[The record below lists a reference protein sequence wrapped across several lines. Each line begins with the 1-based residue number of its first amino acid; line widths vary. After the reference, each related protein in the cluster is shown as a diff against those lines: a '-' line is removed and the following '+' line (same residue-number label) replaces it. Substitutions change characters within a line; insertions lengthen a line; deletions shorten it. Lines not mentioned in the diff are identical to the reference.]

1 MKEKILKLPKESENE
16 FYNRIRE
23 NPVIA
28 AVNDLEKLEKAIK
41 SPCEI
46 IFLLTGNIFNLQELV
61 NKIKASGKSV
71 FVHLDLIEGFSRN
84 VWALKYINEIIVP
97 NGIIT
102 TKSSLIRAAKEMGLF
117 SIQRLFMLDALSLE
131 SGISSIRTIRP
142 DAVEILPGIMPRV
155 TKTISTEVNI
165 PIITGGLISDKED
178 VIESIKAGAIGIST
192 SKEEI
197 WYM

>member
-1 MKEKILKLPKESENE
+1 MIIGVRNIENE
-16 FYNRIRE
+16 FYERIRE

-28 AVNDLEKLEKAIK
+28 AVNNLEKLDKAIK

-46 IFLLTGNIFNLQELV
+46 IFLLTGSIFNLEEIV
-61 NKIKASGKSV
+61 NRIKSHGKSV
-71 FVHLDLIEGFSRN
+71 YIHLDLIEGFSRN
-84 VWALKYINEIIVP
+84 VCALKYINENIKP
-97 NGIIT
+97 DGIIT

-117 SIQRLFMLDALSLE
+117 SIQRLFMLDALSLD
-131 SGISSIRTIRP
+131 SGISSIKTIRP

-155 TKTISTEVNI
+155 TKAISTDVNI
-165 PIITGGLISDKED
+165 PIITGGLISDKDE
-178 VIESIKAGAIGIST
+178 VIASIKAGAIGVST

>member
-1 MKEKILKLPKESENE
+1 MKNE
-16 FYNRIRE
+16 FYNRIQE

-28 AVNDLEKLEKAIK
+28 AVNNLEKLENAIE

-46 IFLLTGNIFNLQELV
+46 IFLLTGSIFNLQEIV
-61 NKIKASGKSV
+61 NRIKINGKSV
-71 FVHLDLIEGFSRN
+71 YIHVDLIEGFSRD
-84 VWALKYINEIIVP
+84 ACSLKYINENIKP
-97 NGIIT
+97 DGIIT
-102 TKSSLIRAAKEMGLF
+102 TKSGLIRAAKEMGLF

-131 SGISSIRTIRP
+131 SGINSIKTIRP
-142 DAVEILPGIMPRV
+142 DAVEILPGIMPKV
-155 TKTISTEVNI
+155 TKTISTEANI

-178 VIESIKAGAIGIST
+178 VIASIKAGAIGIST

>member
-1 MKEKILKLPKESENE
+1 MRIIENE
-16 FYNRIRE
+16 FYDRIRE

-28 AVNDLEKLEKAIK
+28 AVNNLEKLEKAIK

-61 NKIKASGKSV
+61 NHVKASGKSV

-84 VWALKYINEIIVP
+84 VCALKYINEIIAP

-102 TKSSLIRAAKEMGLF
+102 TKSSLIRTAKEMGLF

-178 VIESIKAGAIGIST
+178 VIASIKAGAIGIST

>member
-1 MKEKILKLPKESENE
+1 MENE
-16 FYNRIRE
+16 FYNKIRE

-28 AVNDLEKLEKAIK
+28 AVNNLEKIEKAIK

-46 IFLLTGNIFNLQELV
+46 IFLLTGSIFNLQEIV
-61 NKIKASGKSV
+61 SHIKEHNKSV
-71 FVHLDLIEGFSRN
+71 YVHLDLIEGFSRN
-84 VWALKYINEIIVP
+84 ICALKYINEKIKP

-102 TKSSLIRAAKEMGLF
+102 TKSSLIKAAKDMGLF

-131 SGISSIRTIRP
+131 SGINSIKTIRP

-155 TKTISTEVNI
+155 TKVISTEVNI

-178 VIESIKAGAIGIST
+178 VIASIKAGAIGVST
-192 SKEEI
+192 SREEI

>member
-1 MKEKILKLPKESENE
+1 MRIIENE

-61 NKIKASGKSV
+61 NNVKASGKSV

-84 VWALKYINEIIVP
+84 ACALKYINEIIKP

-102 TKSSLIRAAKEMGLF
+102 TKSSLIRSAKEMGLF

-178 VIESIKAGAIGIST
+178 VIASIKAGAIGIST

>member
-1 MKEKILKLPKESENE
+1 MEND
-16 FYNRIRE
+16 FYNKIRE

-28 AVNDLEKLEKAIK
+28 AVNNLEKLEKAIK

-46 IFLLTGNIFNLQELV
+46 IFLLTGSIFNLQEIV
-61 NKIKASGKSV
+61 SRIKAHGKSV
-71 FVHLDLIEGFSRN
+71 YVHMDLIEGFSRN
-84 VWALKYINEIIVP
+84 ACALKYINENIKP
-97 NGIIT
+97 DGIIT

-131 SGISSIRTIRP
+131 SGISSIKAIRP

-178 VIESIKAGAIGIST
+178 VIASIKAGAIGVST

>member
-1 MKEKILKLPKESENE
+1 MRIIENK
-16 FYNRIRE
+16 FYDKIRE

-28 AVNDLEKLEKAIK
+28 AVNNLEKLEKAIK

-46 IFLLTGNIFNLQELV
+46 IFLLTGSIFNLQEMV

-84 VWALKYINEIIVP
+84 VCALKYINEIIRP
-97 NGIIT
+97 DGIIT
-102 TKSSLIRAAKEMGLF
+102 TKNSLIRAAKEMGLF

-131 SGISSIRTIRP
+131 SGINSIKTIRP

-178 VIESIKAGAIGIST
+178 VIASIKAGAIGIST

>member
-1 MKEKILKLPKESENE
+1 MRIIENE
-16 FYNRIRE
+16 FYDRIRE

-28 AVNDLEKLEKAIK
+28 AVNNLKKLEKAIK

-46 IFLLTGNIFNLQELV
+46 IFLLTGDIFNLQELV
-61 NKIKASGKSV
+61 NHVKASGKSV

-84 VWALKYINEIIVP
+84 VCALKYINEIIVP

-102 TKSSLIRAAKEMGLF
+102 TKSSLIRTAKEMGLF
-117 SIQRLFMLDALSLE
+117 SIQRLFMLDALSLQ
-131 SGISSIRTIRP
+131 SGINSIKTIRP

-178 VIESIKAGAIGIST
+178 VIASIKAGAVGIST

>member
-1 MKEKILKLPKESENE
+1 MRIIKNE
-16 FYNRIRE
+16 FYDKIRE
-23 NPVIA
+23 NPIIA
-28 AVNDLEKLEKAIK
+28 AVNSLDKLDKAIA

-46 IFLLTGNIFNLQELV
+46 IFLLTGSIFNLQEMV
-61 NKIKASGKSV
+61 NSIKVSGKIV
-71 FVHLDLIEGFSRN
+71 YIHLDLIEGFSRN
-84 VWALKYINEIIVP
+84 VCALKYINENIAP

-131 SGISSIRTIRP
+131 SGINSIKTIRP

-155 TKTISTEVNI
+155 TKTISTEANI

-178 VIESIKAGAIGIST
+178 VIASIKAGAIGIST

>member
-1 MKEKILKLPKESENE
+1 MENE
-16 FYNRIRE
+16 FYNKIRE

-28 AVNDLEKLEKAIK
+28 AVNNLEKMEKAIA

-46 IFLLTGNIFNLQELV
+46 IFLLTGSIFNLQEIV
-61 NKIKASGKSV
+61 SHIKEHKKSV
-71 FVHLDLIEGFSRN
+71 YVHLDLIEGFSRN
-84 VWALKYINEIIVP
+84 VCALKYINEKIKP

-102 TKSSLIRAAKEMGLF
+102 TKSSLIKAAKEMGLF

-131 SGISSIRTIRP
+131 SGINSIKTIRP

-155 TKTISTEVNI
+155 TKIISEEVNI

-178 VIESIKAGAIGIST
+178 VIASIKAGAIGVST

>member
-1 MKEKILKLPKESENE
+1 MENE
-16 FYNRIRE
+16 FYSKIRE
-23 NPVIA
+23 NPIIA
-28 AVNDLEKLEKAIK
+28 AVNNLEKLEKAIK

-46 IFLLTGNIFNLQELV
+46 IFLLTGSIFNLQELV
-61 NKIKASGKSV
+61 SRIKDHGKSV
-71 FVHLDLIEGFSRN
+71 YVHLDLIEGFSRN
-84 VWALKYINEIIVP
+84 VCALKYINEKIKP
-97 NGIIT
+97 DGIIT
-102 TKSSLIRAAKEMGLF
+102 TKNSLIKAAKEMGLF

-131 SGISSIRTIRP
+131 SGINSIRNIRP

-155 TKTISTEVNI
+155 TKIINTEVSI

-178 VIESIKAGAIGIST
+178 VIASIKAGAIGVST

>member
-1 MKEKILKLPKESENE
+1 MRIIKNE
-16 FYNRIRE
+16 FYDRIRE

-28 AVNDLEKLEKAIK
+28 AVNNLEKLEKAIQ

-46 IFLLTGNIFNLQELV
+46 IFLLTGSIFNLQELV
-61 NKIKASGKSV
+61 NKAKASNKSV

-84 VWALKYINEIIVP
+84 ACALQYINEIIKP

-102 TKSSLIRAAKEMGLF
+102 TKSSLIRTAKEMGLF

-131 SGISSIRTIRP
+131 SGINSIKNIRP

-155 TKTISTEVNI
+155 TKTIGTEVNI

-178 VIESIKAGAIGIST
+178 VIASIKAGAIGIST